1 MFVWHKAVRPERES
15 APPSLLQATLER
27 IGSPAFIGA
36 PPDHGPVK
44 SFEAK
49 TSPCL
54 VPYAELPE
62 PQRRKDAMF
71 QRVVLAVAEALL

>member
-1 MFVWHKAVRPERES
+1 MKS
-15 APPSLLQATLER
+15 QAFPR
-27 IGSPAFIGA
+27 SPVPRHGEV
-36 PPDHGPVK
+36 HGPVK